1 MLKIDL
7 KNAYGTIRRSDILA
21 GLREHAPALIRW
33 FIISYGSPTQLFH
46 AVHGH
51 VGEVQ
56 EGVRQGD
63 PMATIFFA
71 IGFQAAIKRI
81 NEHVRA
87 QHPGMPTARAWAFA
101 DDLVHV
107 TSSSTGTQNDSWTT
121 SGTTSDSSGSSQGW
135 NCASTNAL
143 SC

>member
-1 MLKIDL
+1 M
-7 KNAYGTIRRSDILA
+7 
-21 GLREHAPALIRW
+21 ALIRW

-101 DDLVHV
+101 DDLVIQTRAQIPDDRFRHILRRRTRV
-107 TSSSTGTQNDSWTT
+107 PCAMPLAESRC
-121 SGTTSDSSGSSQGW
+121 
-135 NCASTNAL
+135 NCSPHAGPRHGEF
-143 SC
+143 CGKGR